1 MINTCDECLNRQL
14 RIDALTEE
22 NLRLKQKLRYR
33 ELKEKEG
40 FFGSSTPSAK
50 IPVKANTPAAAGKP
64 KGARPGHKGKG
75 RAAVAAEDADHVVT
89 LETEEICPNCG
100 GTVTDKGFVQRTVLE
115 SKPVKAQQ
123 VVYRLAKGHCSRC
136 RKSIQASPPGVL
148 PRSLYGN
155 QLIVTAT
162 AMHYLHGIPMG
173 RICEQ
178 LGIGPGSLVE
188 VFHQSAKRFG
198 SVVDR
203 LLQEYRQS
211 PVRHADETG
220 WRINGNNG
228 YAWLFATEAISIF
241 QFRTT
246 RSGKVPQA
254 VFGTEP
260 LPGFLVVDRYAGY
273 NKVPCSLQYCYAHLL
288 REVEDLGKEF
298 PDANEVKRFVSVM
311 ASLLSAA
318 MGLRNQPVSDK
329 VYYNRAAELKTQIQA
344 AVESPAQQ
352 LGIRH
357 IQDIF
362 HEQSHR
368 LYHWVSD
375 RRVPSENNLAERDL
389 RPTVIA
395 RKVSFGSF
403 SDAGAHTRG
412 VLMSVVHS
420 LKKQVPDVAGHLKY
434 VLDQIALN
442 PTQDPFPLLF
452 PKSLSLPSP

>member
-14 RIDALTEE
+14 KIDALTEE

-33 ELKEKEG
+33 ELKDKEG
-40 FFGSSTPSAK
+40 FFGSSTPSAR
-50 IPVKANTPAAAGKP
+50 IPVKANAPVATGKP

-75 RAAVAAEDADHVVT
+75 RTAVAAKDADQVVT
-89 LETEEICPNCG
+89 VEAEEVCPHCG
-100 GTVTDKGFVQRTVLE
+100 GTVTDKGFIERTVLE
-115 SKPVKAQQ
+115 SQPVKAQQ
-123 VVYRLAKGHCSRC
+123 VVYRLGKGHCPRC
-136 RKSIQASPPGVL
+136 RKSIQASPTGVL

-178 LGIGPGSLVE
+178 LGIGPGSLVD
-188 VFHQSAKRFG
+188 VFHQTAKRFE

-220 WRINGNNG
+220 WRINGKNG
-228 YAWLFATEAISIF
+228 YAWLFATETISVF
-241 QFRTT
+241 QFRPT
-246 RSGKVPQA
+246 RSAKVPHA

-273 NKVPCSLQYCYAHLL
+273 NKVPCLLQYCYAHLL
-288 REVEDLGKEF
+288 REVEDLSKEF
-298 PDANEVKRFVSVM
+298 TDDHEVKRFVSVM

-318 MGLRNQPVSDK
+318 MGLRNQPISNE
-329 VYYNRAAELKTQIQA
+329 VYYNRAAELKTQIQT
-344 AVESPAQQ
+344 AVESPAQH
-352 LGIRH
+352 LGIRR

-362 HEQSHR
+362 HEQSQR
-368 LYHWVSD
+368 LYHWASD
-375 RRVPSENNLAERDL
+375 RRVPAENNLAERDL

-412 VLMSVVHS
+412 ILMSVVHS
-420 LKKQVPDVAGHLKY
+420 LKKQVPDVAGHLKF
-434 VLDQIALN
+434 VLDQLALN
-442 PTQDPFPLLF
+442 PHQDTFPLLF